1 MVLKDY
7 TETGTSLLKDDKQVW
22 KKDVLAE
29 ELGHHFTTVGNIIDQ
44 TNLNNIKQEKTARQW
59 AYSKVL
65 PLSCFVEAYK
75 YGCSNPFEVAEFL
88 NVTESF
94 LQEALERYIEKYG
107 DYIYHQNL
115 IIQLNPLNIFEKK
128 ERKYG

>member
-7 TETGTSLLKDDKQVW
+7 TETSTSLLKDDKQVW

-107 DYIYHQNL
+107 DNIYHQNL
-115 IIQLNPLNIFEKK
+115 IILIESTQYF
-128 ERKYG
+128 